1 MDPISAVV
9 GVVIF
14 LVGVGAGRAFRR
26 GQSPTGNQP
35 ICGCVHHLSMHDPE
49 TGHCHGQCEVTIK
62 PPKGAYEYTEWRPCT
77 CRRYIGPE
85 PLADVWAAPLAIDH
99 NKPS

>member
-1 MDPISAVV
+1 MDPFSAAV

-14 LVGVGAGRAFRR
+14 LVGVVAGRRMRARTPAA
-26 GQSPTGNQP
+26 QQP
-35 ICGCVHHLSMHDPE
+35 VCGCTHNLSMHDPG
-49 TGHCHGQCEVTIK
+49 TGHCHERVRLLIT
-62 PPKGAYEYTEWRPCT
+62 PPKGGTSYTEWPQCT